1 MKSPFPGMDPYI
13 EASGLWGDFHSDL
26 IAGIKAA
33 LAQAAPKQYF
43 VRTEKRSYTVLVGEQ
58 GKEDRPFVPDVS
70 VTVPE
75 GRKKP
80 SRKRGAAAVAEV
92 AEDVEAVTMR
102 AFIAEEQREAFVEI
116 YTDIPERRLV
126 TCVEVLSPS
135 NKRPGTEGWGLYVR
149 KRQDLMLGYVN
160 LVEIDL
166 LRGGRRMP
174 MLDPWPDCP
183 YALLVARVMRNHRCR
198 VWPAYSLRPLP
209 RIPVPLAEPDPDI
222 SLDLQPIIDA
232 IYERSRYAQDIDY
245 SKPLGPPLAAEESAW
260 LERQLR
266 ARQGQK

>member
-13 EASGLWGDFHSDL
+13 EASGLWGDFHNDL

-33 LAQAAPKQYF
+33 LAEVAPQQYV
-43 VRTEKRSYTVLVGEQ
+43 VRTEKRFYSVLVREQ

-70 VTVPE
+70 VTAPE
-75 GRKKP
+75 ARKKP
-80 SRKRGAAAVAEV
+80 PRKRGGAAVAEV
-92 AEDVEAVTMR
+92 AEDVEPATLR

-116 YTDIPERRLV
+116 YTDVPERRLV
-126 TCVEVLSPS
+126 TCIEVLSPS
-135 NKRPGTEGWGLYVR
+135 NKRSGPEGWDLYVR
-149 KRQDLMLGYVN
+149 KRESLMLGFVN

-174 MLDPWPDCP
+174 MLDPWPDWPCT
-183 YALLVARVMRNHRCR
+183 LLVARVMRNHRCR

-209 RIPVPLAEPDPDI
+209 RIPVPLAEPDPDVA
-222 SLDLQPIIDA
+222 LDLQPIIDA
-232 IYERSRYAQDIDY
+232 IYERSRYGQEIDY
-245 SKPLGPPLAAEESAW
+245 SKPLASPLAAEESAW
-260 LERQLR
+260 LEQQLR